1 MEVRASLMICAR
13 PLALL
18 GSLCLALGCAGVK
31 QTSSS
36 GTGASTGHGGNGSG
50 NTTGSGGTT
59 PPPSTCNGTC
69 ADFSSTPI
77 VDGSANGGSAATIFG
92 AAGSGNSS
100 GGPCVYEPEAGTLF
114 PSNWLRPRFSW
125 VPPSGQT
132 LFELRVHADNQANDL
147 VVYTTNTSWT
157 LDQTTWTNL
166 AAHSADMP
174 ISVAVRGASANGG
187 TPSGGSPSG
196 FTIAPIQAQGNLVY
210 WSPSGSTSG
219 GNSGA
224 VGMTT
229 LSGFSVGDDQT
240 NPVLIPSNVQTTW
253 ETPDVGWNVRNASEG
268 GAAVS
273 CIGCHTSTP
282 DGSFIGFNDF
292 YPWGGVLTSG
302 EAATLGQP
310 PSFINVG
317 GKAAFSQPWV
327 GIQTYSAN
335 HWANGDH
342 IVVAPLGTTTNDADQ
357 QPGLAWFDLESTTAP
372 LSPGQSSFN
381 TLKGTAWNWIVPP
394 ASGQFAAAP
403 SWGHQTGDDFIVYT
417 ATSNVKSGR
426 MGTGTAHLYKVPYSK
441 TAAQTPTPIPGDGSA
456 AANAQ
461 YYGTL
466 SSDDAF
472 IVYDQISASTAGQE
486 HADMNGSDTGCNPSP
501 CTWSG
506 MYMQPAAELFVI
518 PTGGGTGTRLAANDP
533 PACAGQ
539 KPSGQINNTWGK
551 WSPQVGSGG
560 NGNTYYWIVF
570 SSWRQGMK
578 DANGDPI
585 AQLFMTAIV
594 KPEVGLL
601 ETFPAVYLWNQPAG
615 VSNFTPAWDY
625 FKVPIIIDHP

>member
-1 MEVRASLMICAR
+1 MMCAR
-13 PLALL
+13 PFALL

-31 QTSSS
+31 SNVSGT
-36 GTGASTGHGGNGSG
+36 GTGASTGHGGSG
-50 NTTGSGGTT
+50 NSSGTGTGTGGTT
-59 PPPSTCNGTC
+59 PPPSTCNGSCT
-69 ADFSSTPI
+69 DFSSTPI

-100 GGPCVYEPEAGTLF
+100 GGPCIYEPQAGTMF
-114 PSNWLRPRFSW
+114 PNNWLRPRFSW
-125 VPPSGQT
+125 VAASSQQT
-132 LFELRVHADNQANDL
+132 LFELRLHADNQANDL
-147 VVYTTNTSWT
+147 VVYTTNSTWT
-157 LDQTTWTNL
+157 LDQTTWAAL
-166 AAHSADMP
+166 AAHSAGMS
-174 ISVAVRGASANGG
+174 IAVTVRGASANGG
-187 TPSGGSPSG
+187 TPSGGAPSS
-196 FTIAPIQAQGNLVY
+196 FTIAPVSAQGNLVY

-240 NPVLIPSNVQTTW
+240 NPVLIPSQVKPTW

-292 YPWGGVLTSG
+292 YPWGGVVTSD
-302 EAATLGQP
+302 EMATLGMP
-310 PSFINVG
+310 PSFINAG

-372 LSPGQSSFN
+372 LPPGQNSSN

-394 ASGQFAAAP
+394 TSGQYAAAP
-403 SWGHQTGDDFIVYT
+403 SWSHVQGDDFIVYT

-426 MGTGTAHLYKVPYSK
+426 MGTGTAHLYKVNYSK
-441 TAAQTPTPIPGDGSA
+441 TAAQTPAPVPGDASA
-456 AANAQ
+456 VGNAQ

-472 IVYDQISASTAGQE
+472 IVYDQIPAATAAAE
-486 HADMNGSDTGCNPSP
+486 HTDMNASDSGCNPSP

-506 MYMQPAAELFVI
+506 MYMQPASELFVI
-518 PTGGGTGTRLAANDP
+518 PTAGGAATRLTANDP
-533 PACAGQ
+533 PNCPGQ
-539 KPSGQINNTWGK
+539 PTSPGLNNTWGK
-551 WSPQVGSGG
+551 WSPQVSTDGS
-560 NGNTYYWIVF
+560 GNTYYWIVF

-585 AQLFMTAIV
+585 AQLFMTGIV
-594 KPEVGLL
+594 KPEVGLIQTL
-601 ETFPAVYLWNQPAG
+601 PAVYLWNQPAT

-625 FKVPIIIDHP
+625 FKVTIIIDQP